1 MARPVFHV
9 INVYRV
15 LWANF
20 VRAFFAFDSNFSSK
34 NECVPAAPRVEI
46 ELSLQFRSRDAKS
59 LTSKMKMLRT
69 IRGIFW
75 IVLFFVVVHPTWAK
89 DERSIKDLA
98 KALTKLGPDVDPAE
112 ADQISVTAHTTARKL
127 ARDYHVV
134 LNPEFQAFL
143 VNVGAR
149 KRGWCGHWAQDIGT
163 RLKELKP
170 RTLVLHWGVAY
181 DHTSSENNCLV
192 VTARNQ
198 PFKDGIILDGWRRA
212 GRLFWCPVIKD
223 DEYEV
228 EQHYGHSGI
237 TAWKENMQ
245 WSAWLQD
252 YEPGKPKSKMAT
264 NNKATKGSSERNR
277 RVSIS
282 ELTQPAMP

>member
-1 MARPVFHV
+1 MSLFQLTPTKHAV
-9 INVYRV
+9 IVAIPLKRCEKP
-15 LWANF
+15 
-20 VRAFFAFDSNFSSK
+20 DQPMK
-34 NECVPAAPRVEI
+34 I
-46 ELSLQFRSRDAKS
+46 
-59 LTSKMKMLRT
+59 SKM
-69 IRGIFW
+69 IRRIFW
-75 IVLFFVVVHPTWAK
+75 FLVFLFLIQPTWAR
-89 DERSIKDLA
+89 DERSIKDLS
-98 KALTKLGPDVDPAE
+98 KALTALARDVDPAE
-112 ADQISVTAHTTARKL
+112 AEQISVTAHTTARRL

-143 VNVGAR
+143 VNVGLR
-149 KRGWCGHWAQDIGT
+149 KRGWCGHWAADIGA

-198 PFKDGIILDGWRRA
+198 PFQDGIILDGWRRA
-212 GRLFWCPVIKD
+212 GRLFWCRVTKD

-252 YEPGKPKSKMAT
+252 YEPGKSNSKTAS
-264 NNKATKGSSERNR
+264 NAKASKVSSERDER
-277 RVSIS
+277 HPSTDS
-282 ELTQPAMP
+282 AQSATQ

>member
-1 MARPVFHV
+1 
-9 INVYRV
+9 
-15 LWANF
+15 
-20 VRAFFAFDSNFSSK
+20 
-34 NECVPAAPRVEI
+34 
-46 ELSLQFRSRDAKS
+46 
-59 LTSKMKMLRT
+59 MKMLKM
-69 IRGIFW
+69 IRRIFW
-75 IVLFFVVVHPTWAK
+75 VVVFLVLIHPTWAK
-89 DERSIKDLA
+89 DERSIKDLS
-98 KALTKLGPDVDPAE
+98 KALAGLARDVDPAE
-112 ADQISVTAHTTARKL
+112 AERISVTAHTTARSL

-149 KRGWCGHWAQDIGT
+149 KRGWCGHWAADIGA

-212 GRLFWCPVIKD
+212 GRLFWCPVVKD

-252 YEPGKPKSKMAT
+252 YEPSREKSKATT
-264 NNKATKGSSERNR
+264 NNKASKVDSERDER
-277 RVSIS
+277 GGKIDSRQSV
-282 ELTQPAMP
+282 TP

>member
-1 MARPVFHV
+1 MKTLRMVRRVSWVFVFLVLVQPAWAR
-9 INVYRV
+9 
-15 LWANF
+15 
-20 VRAFFAFDSNFSSK
+20 D
-34 NECVPAAPRVEI
+34 
-46 ELSLQFRSRDAKS
+46 D
-59 LTSKMKMLRT
+59 
-69 IRGIFW
+69 
-75 IVLFFVVVHPTWAK
+75 
-89 DERSIKDLA
+89 RSIKDLA
-98 KALTKLGPDVDPAE
+98 KALTALGPDVDPAE
-112 ADQISVTAHTTARKL
+112 AEQISMIAHTTARQL

-163 RLKELKP
+163 HLKELKP
-170 RTLVLHWGVAY
+170 KTLVIHWGVAY

-192 VTARNQ
+192 ITARNQ
-198 PFKDGIILDGWRRA
+198 PFEDGIILDGWRRA
-212 GRLFWCPVIKD
+212 GRLFWCKVKKD

-252 YEPGKPKSKMAT
+252 YEPDKQKPKKAID
-264 NNKATKGSSERNR
+264 NKANEAKSARNA
-277 RVSIS
+277 
-282 ELTQPAMP
+282 QPGKYDPSQLIVP

>member
-1 MARPVFHV
+1 M
-9 INVYRV
+9 
-15 LWANF
+15 
-20 VRAFFAFDSNFSSK
+20 K
-34 NECVPAAPRVEI
+34 M
-46 ELSLQFRSRDAKS
+46 
-59 LTSKMKMLRT
+59 SKMKRLV
-69 IRGIFW
+69 IW
-75 IVLFFVVVHPTWAK
+75 VAVLLVLIHPTWAK
-89 DERSIKDLA
+89 DERSIKDLS
-98 KALTKLGPDVDPAE
+98 KALSALARDVDPAE
-112 ADQISVTAHTTARKL
+112 AERISVTAHTTARSL
-127 ARDYHVV
+127 AREYHVV

-149 KRGWCGHWAQDIGT
+149 KRGWCGHWAADIGAH
-163 RLKELKP
+163 LKELKP

-212 GRLFWCPVIKD
+212 GRLFWCSVIKD
-223 DEYEV
+223 DEYEL

-252 YEPGKPKSKMAT
+252 YETAKSKSKKAT
-264 NNKATKGSSERNR
+264 NDKATEASSAREERASNTDSR
-277 RVSIS
+277 
-282 ELTQPAMP
+282 QPATQ